1 MEREIFMI
9 HIVDY
14 KTQRILTTLVN
25 KPGAALYWDD
35 WHEKSLRDYYET
47 FDFIMT
53 TQHPDAEHVAEKN
66 VVIIQDD
73 NGTFREFI
81 IRETDQF
88 SDSKEVYS
96 DGSFVELKKQK
107 ILEPVTLQAQRLDM
121 IAPYILQG
129 TDWTPGD
136 MPLLGI
142 KTVNFETYTDA
153 LTAIREIAELF
164 GAEINFRVEIESNK
178 IVGRYVDFAEK
189 VGDETR
195 KEIVLGKDLI
205 GVKRKETSDI
215 VTALIGIGPEREN
228 GTRLVVRVQ
237 NDEALERWG
246 RGGRHMW
253 STYEPIDVDVRISLA
268 TLEEMT
274 RQELEKRIDTLI
286 QYEIDAAIIDFHFG
300 RGHEK
305 AVLGDTIRV
314 KDPSFEP
321 PLYLD
326 ARIIAIKRQPSD
338 QSQKTYTLGDFI
350 EYAEED
356 IVMKRF
362 ELISRLMEVKFEI
375 AKSDTPP
382 DFPTHNQL
390 WIDTS
395 DPERD
400 VYKRW
405 DTFSQAWIEGPGGP
419 PGPQGA
425 PGYTPIKGVDYFD
438 GKPGVPG
445 APGKTAFLWIR
456 YSQDPTGNPMTT
468 DPTGALYIGI
478 ATTNEPEAPTSPG
491 DYNWNYIKGEEGVRG
506 EPGPDGRSSFLHIK
520 YSNDA
525 GATLTG
531 NNGEDVG
538 DWLGTY
544 VDFTETDSL
553 NPTFYTWNKVKG
565 DQGEPGPI
573 GPDGRQ
579 VYFHTAYATNAT
591 GTEGFDTND
600 ANEKE
605 YIGTYSDYTA
615 TDSVDPSRYTWI
627 KVKGDTGAPGFS
639 IDWTTENVEVDDQG
653 RLRKTGG
660 AGDAWDAQAYSKEA
674 YIDGA
679 YLTFKVMS
687 TWSDL
692 AIGLSELRGGLA
704 PESIKY
710 ALMFGSRSSNPTTI
724 TDEPLVLYTVESG
737 DAYWKIAE
745 KLGTTSAR
753 LEELNP
759 TVTPSNIYVGQKLR
773 APLPVMNYTV
783 KAGETFATIALK
795 FNTNSD
801 MIQKL
806 NPGAS
811 PLNVYTGLVLV
822 VPKPVGNFTVAGGV
836 TDQTFKD
843 EVLALTSQY
852 ETQKPYPYN
861 FGTSASDFD
870 GAGIS
875 WGAIQF
881 NAKTGPLIGMWQS
894 LIRDIPD
901 KLIAAFDHPDRT
913 PENDLANYTVWRDM
927 INRGNFEE
935 IRSWSYAR
943 GDVSKDRHGFIE
955 PWNTY
960 FMNIGILPE
969 SIALQKVNA
978 TWYYTIAT
986 QWFNDFDLWSR
997 RGYSLMFDIA
1007 VQSGSMNPKVDG
1019 VVYDLIG
1026 EINTWMS
1033 QQDTTGMTAQEIET
1047 MKLVKIANRRSDYI
1061 DISWQQTYRGR
1072 KVAIAEGT
1080 GLVYGSLWMD
1090 TSVYNMTLE
1099 PVSIEDV
1106 PIDLYHKMEPIAD
1119 QVIYE
1124 DIPPKVSAIEDGVIT
1139 EIGDYSDGDSFTI
1152 HYDNNKIKFYQN
1164 GALIRESQAETDK
1177 FLYVDS
1183 SFKTIGEAS
1192 QLFNI
1197 YFAPTGAKGE
1207 KGEKGD
1213 QGIRGLTGLQGDRG
1227 DQGIPGAHGVS
1238 SYTHIAYANT
1248 SNGSSGFS
1256 VSDSTNKLYIGIYVD
1271 EIATDSTN
1279 PGDYKW
1285 TLIKGADGARGL
1297 PGTPGEDGRT
1307 PYFHTAWSTSET
1319 GIDGFSLTDSKGR
1332 TYIGTYT
1339 DFSPDD
1345 STNPNQYT
1353 WTKIQGPPG
1362 EPGFKLNWNRTNVE
1376 INDRQALTKK
1386 GGTATAWDGSAIS
1399 AEAYTNGALM
1409 NFRII
1414 SPWSKMAV
1422 GMSIDKTPGDQTAI
1436 NYGFYFDNNATLI
1449 DGVFRSNLSAIVNGI
1464 LIDVGTYTDGDRFS
1478 IHYDNVMIRYYKNG
1492 ENVYQSFTV
1501 ENRTLTA
1508 KVLFMTIGSGIQVDE
1523 LYFIPSA
1530 ARGNPG
1536 APGAPGAKGDPGS
1549 QGPQGI
1555 PGPPGSN
1562 GQTLYTWL
1570 KYADSPTAGMTDT
1583 PTGKTYIGLAYN
1595 KTTATESSNYA
1606 DYDWSLIRGAQGVQ
1620 GPPGPGGATVYTWI
1634 KYADTATGDGM
1645 SDSPEGKKYLGI
1657 AYNKP
1662 VITEST
1668 TPGDY
1673 SWSLIQPDVHI
1684 NENIV
1689 LNSNRRV
1696 ESTSYKIGQW
1706 YLSEPWIVGEKY
1718 TITIKATITPGTQGL
1733 VVYRDSGW
1741 TQFHWS
1747 AATYIAA
1754 EGVYRLT
1761 ATAGA
1766 TSDPVGKS
1774 VLSMYSV
1781 PSGTAGK
1788 NSIVEWIKLEKGE
1801 IATPWSPNPKDAA
1814 RIVDSTTEIEA
1825 NVITSNHI
1833 NVSNLSAISA
1843 NLGTVT
1849 AGSLKADTII
1859 DVGTDLSVGNNVNL
1873 KSATSDEFRAINFR
1887 DKNGY
1892 LDARIYKSG
1901 TSGGIIIEST
1911 TFSAGVALDATMVAF
1926 GRSNYPIT
1934 YYEGGEEAIFEKK
1947 TFEVGYCGTAGQ
1959 NAANYQPQNVAGTG
1973 VNFRIRKTYTPSSVT
1988 LTPFDGNSWTT
1999 TAKTTQITKDGFWL
2013 YIQNISKIDGQFTV
2027 GGFYYWRGNYRA

>member
-1 MEREIFMI
+1 MI

-25 KPGAALYWDD
+25 KPGSAVYWSD

-66 VVIIQDD
+66 VLIIQDD
-73 NGTFREFI
+73 DGTFREFV

-107 ILEPVTLQAQRLDM
+107 ILEPVTQENQNLDM
-121 IAPYILQG
+121 IVPYILQG

-142 KTVNFETYTDA
+142 KTVVFETYTDA
-153 LTAIREIAELF
+153 LTALRQVAELYE
-164 GAEINFRVEIESNK
+164 AEINFRIETDGNK
-178 IVGRYVDFAEK
+178 ITGRYVDFAEK
-189 VGDETR
+189 IGDETR

-205 GVKRKETSDI
+205 GVKRKETSDV

-228 GTRLVVRVQ
+228 GTRLTVRVES
-237 NDEALERWG
+237 DEALERWG

-253 STYEPIDVDVRISLA
+253 GIFDPTETNPNLDPRISIE
-268 TLEEMT
+268 TLEELT

-286 QYEIDAAIIDFHFG
+286 QYEVDAAIIDFHFG
-300 RGHEK
+300 RNHEK
-305 AVLGDTIRV
+305 AVLGDSIRV

-338 QSQKTYTLGDFI
+338 RSQKTYTLGDFI

-356 IVMKRF
+356 IVMKRW

-375 AKSDTPP
+375 AKSDEPP
-382 DFPTHNQL
+382 ENPTHNQL

-400 VYKRW
+400 IYKRW
-405 DTFSQAWIEGPGGP
+405 DAFSQSWIEGPGGP
-419 PGPQGA
+419 PGPQGP

-438 GKPGVPG
+438 GLPGLPG
-445 APGKTAFLWIR
+445 EPGKSAYLWVR
-456 YSQDPTGNPMTT
+456 YSQDPNGANMTT
-468 DPTGALYIGI
+468 DPTDALYIGI
-478 ATTNEPEAPTSPG
+478 AVTDEAIAPEDPIE
-491 DYNWNYIKGEEGVRG
+491 YNWNFVKGDAGVAG
-506 EPGPDGRSSFLHIK
+506 EPGPDGRSSYLHIK
-520 YSNDA
+520 YSNDG
-525 GATLTG
+525 GATFTG

-538 DWLGTY
+538 EWLGTY

-573 GPDGRQ
+573 GADGRQ
-579 VYFHTAYATNAT
+579 VYFHTAYATNPT

-615 TDSVDPSRYTWI
+615 ADSLDPSDYTWI
-627 KVKGDTGAPGFS
+627 KVKGDQGSPGFS

-660 AGDAWDAQAYSKEA
+660 ADAWDAQAYSKEA

-692 AIGLSELRGGLA
+692 AIGLSDVKGGLA

-710 ALMFGSRSSNPTTI
+710 ALQFGSRSSNPTTV

-737 DAYWKIAE
+737 DAYWKIAT
-745 KLGTTSAR
+745 KLGTTSAK
-753 LEELNP
+753 LTELNP
-759 TVTPSNIYVGQKLR
+759 TVDPNTIYVGQKLR

-795 FNTNSD
+795 FNTDSD

-811 PLNVYTGLVLV
+811 PLNVYEGLVLV

-836 TDQTFKD
+836 TDPTFKD
-843 EVLALTSQY
+843 EVLQLTSQY

-894 LIRDIPD
+894 LIRDYPD

-913 PENDLANYTVWRDM
+913 AESDLANNSTWSDL
-927 INRGNFEE
+927 IKRGNFQSF
-935 IRSWSYAR
+935 RRWSRAR
-943 GDVSKDRHGFIE
+943 GDVSKDYHGFIE

-960 FMNIGILPE
+960 FMNMGILDE

-978 TWYYTIAT
+978 SWYYQIAT
-986 QWFNDFDLWSR
+986 TWFYDFDLWSR
-997 RGYSLMFDIA
+997 RGFSLCFDIA
-1007 VQSGSMNPKVDG
+1007 VQSGSMNPKVNG
-1019 VVYDLIG
+1019 VTYDLIG
-1026 EINTWMS
+1026 EINSWYAAL
-1033 QQDTTGMTAQEIET
+1033 DKTGKTAQELET
-1047 MKLVKIANRRSDYI
+1047 LKLQQIANRRSDYI
-1061 DISWQQTYRGR
+1061 DISWQDTYRGR
-1072 KVAIAEGT
+1072 KTAIANGS

-1090 TSVYNMTLE
+1090 TAQYNMTLE

-1106 PIDLYHKMEPIAD
+1106 PIDLYHEMEPIAD

-1124 DIPPKVSAIEDGVIT
+1124 DIPPKVSAIEDGVVT
-1139 EIGDYSDGDSFTI
+1139 ELGDYSDGDSFAI

-1164 GALIRESQAETDK
+1164 GNLLRESQTVADR
-1177 FLYVDS
+1177 FLSVDT
-1183 SFKTIGEAS
+1183 SFKTIGSAA
-1192 QLFNI
+1192 QLYNI

-1207 KGEKGD
+1207 RGEPGIPGLQGLQGPKGD
-1213 QGIRGLTGLQGDRG
+1213 QGVA
-1227 DQGIPGAHGVS
+1227 GAS
-1238 SYTHIAYANT
+1238 SFTHIAYANT
-1248 SNGSSGFS
+1248 ADGSSGFS

-1285 TLIKGADGARGL
+1285 TLIKGADGSQGL
-1297 PGTPGEDGRT
+1297 PGPPGEDGRT

-1339 DFSPDD
+1339 DFNPED
-1345 STNPNQYT
+1345 SSNPAQYT

-1362 EPGFKLNWNRTNVE
+1362 EPGFKLNWNRTNVS
-1376 INDRQALTKK
+1376 IDDRQALTKT
-1386 GGTATAWDGSAIS
+1386 GGTTTAWDGSAIS
-1399 AEAYTNGALM
+1399 AESYAGGALM

-1414 SPWSKMAV
+1414 SPWSRMAV

-1436 NYGFYFDNNATLI
+1436 NYGFYFNNNTVLSG
-1449 DGVFRSNLSAIVNGI
+1449 DVYVSSLSAIVNGI
-1464 LIDVGTYTDGDRFS
+1464 LVDVGTYTDGDRFS
-1478 IHYDNVMIRYYKNG
+1478 IHYDNSKARYYKNG
-1492 ENVYQSFTV
+1492 DLVHETYTT

-1508 KVLFMTIGSGIQVDE
+1508 KVLFYTVGSAIQVDE
-1523 LYFIPSA
+1523 LYFVPSA
-1530 ARGNPG
+1530 AKGS
-1536 APGAPGAKGDPGS
+1536 PGAPGAKGDPGEPGS

-1555 PGPPGSN
+1555 PGPPGAD

-1570 KYADSPTAGMTDT
+1570 KYADTPTSGMTDT

-1595 KTTATESSNYA
+1595 KASSTESSNYA
-1606 DYDWSLIRGAQGVQ
+1606 DYSWSLIRGEQGVQ

-1634 KYADTATGDGM
+1634 KYADDANGNGM
-1645 SDSPEGKKYLGI
+1645 SDAPEGKKYLGL

-1662 VITEST
+1662 VIQEST

-1673 SWSLIQPDVHI
+1673 SWSLIQPDVKI
-1684 NENIV
+1684 NPNIV

-1696 ESTSYKIGQW
+1696 ESTAYKVGQW
-1706 YLSEPWIVGEKY
+1706 YLSEPWTVGAIY
-1718 TITIKATITPGTQGL
+1718 TITIKATVTPGTQGL
-1733 VVYRDSGW
+1733 AVYRDSGW
-1741 TQFHWS
+1741 TQFSWTTAS
-1747 AATYIAA
+1747 YIAA
-1754 EGVYRLT
+1754 EDVYRLT
-1761 ATAGA
+1761 ATANA
-1766 TSDPVGKS
+1766 TSDPVGNS
-1774 VLSMYSV
+1774 VLSIYSV

-1788 NSIVEWIKLEKGE
+1788 NTVVEWIKLEKSE

-1833 NVSNLSAISA
+1833 NVANLSAISA
-1843 NLGTVT
+1843 NLGDVT
-1849 AGSLKADTII
+1849 AGSLKSYTNI
-1859 DVGTDLSVGNNVNL
+1859 DVNTDLKVGNNL
-1873 KSATSDEFRAINFR
+1873 ILRSTDGQTLRAIEFRNASNI
-1887 DKNGY
+1887 
-1892 LDARIYKSG
+1892 LDARIFK
-1901 TSGGIIIEST
+1901 ST
-1911 TFSAGVALDATMVAF
+1911 TSDAIVIQSNTASPGVVLDGLMVSF
-1926 GRSNYPIT
+1926 GLNSTTQWENF
-1934 YYEGGEEAIFEKK
+1934 GEELFLTSAVEK
-1947 TFEVGYCGTAGQ
+1947 GYCGVGGKDPQGATNATAG
-1959 NAANYQPQNVAGTG
+1959 VG
-1973 VNFRIRKTYTPSSVT
+1973 VNFRIRKKYTPSSVT
-1988 LTPFDGNSWTT
+1988 LTALSSTVPGK
-1999 TAKTTQITKDGFWL
+1999 TADIRPDGFWL
-2013 YIQNISKIDGQFTV
+2013 YTSGTGTV
-2027 GGFYYWRGNYRA
+2027 GAYCYWRGYYQA

>member
-1 MEREIFMI
+1 MEGEIPMI

-14 KTQRILTTLVN
+14 KTQRILATLVN

-66 VVIIQDD
+66 VIVIEDD
-73 NGTFREFI
+73 NGTFREFV

-107 ILEPVTLQAQRLDM
+107 ILEPVKLETQRLDM

-142 KTVNFETYTDA
+142 KTVEFETHIDA
-153 LTAIREIAELF
+153 LSAIRQIAELY
-164 GAEINFRVEIESNK
+164 GAEINFRVEISGNQ
-178 IVGRYVDFAEK
+178 ITGRYVDFAEK

-195 KEIVLGKDLI
+195 KEIVLGKDLL

-215 VTALIGIGPEREN
+215 VTALVGIGPEREN
-228 GTRLVVRVQ
+228 GTRIIVRVT
-237 NDEALERWG
+237 NEEALERWG
-246 RGGRHMW
+246 RNRRHMW
-253 STYEPIDVDVRISLA
+253 STYEPEDVDPRVTAA

-274 RQELEKRIDTLI
+274 SQELERRIDTLI
-286 QYEIDAAIIDFHFG
+286 QYEIDAAIIDFHYG
-300 RGHEK
+300 REHEK
-305 AVLGDTIRV
+305 ATLGDTIRV

-350 EYAEED
+350 EYTEED
-356 IVMKRF
+356 LVMKRF

-382 DFPTHNQL
+382 EDPTHNQL

-405 DTFSQAWIEGPGGP
+405 DTFSQSWIEGPGGP
-419 PGPQGA
+419 PGEPGP

-438 GKPGVPG
+438 GLPGLPG
-445 APGKTAFLWIR
+445 APGKTAYLWIR
-456 YSQDPTGNPMTT
+456 YSQNPSGDPMTT

-491 DYNWNYIKGEEGVRG
+491 DYNWNYIRGEEGVRG

-520 YSNDA
+520 YSNDG
-525 GATLTG
+525 GATFTG

-553 NPTFYTWNKVKG
+553 NPTFYVWNKVKG

-573 GPDGRQ
+573 GSDGRQ
-579 VYFHTAYATNAT
+579 VYFHTAYADNAT

-600 ANEKE
+600 ANEKA

-615 TDSVDPSRYTWI
+615 ADSVDPSDYTWI

-653 RLRKTGG
+653 RLRKTSGLS
-660 AGDAWDAQAYSKEA
+660 DAWDAQAYSKEA
-674 YIDGA
+674 YVDGA
-679 YLTFKVMS
+679 YLTFKVAS
-687 TWSDL
+687 TWSDV
-692 AIGLSELRGGLA
+692 AMGLSNSKTALA

-710 ALMFGSRSSNPTTI
+710 ALQFGSRSENPTTI
-724 TDEPLVLYTVESG
+724 TDEPLVNYTVESG
-737 DAYWKIAE
+737 DAYWKIAQ

-773 APLPVMNYTV
+773 APLPTMDYTV
-783 KAGETFATIALK
+783 KTGETFALVAVK

-811 PLNVYTGLVLV
+811 PQNVYAGLVLV
-822 VPKPVGNFTVAGGV
+822 VPKPVGNFTVTEGLSS
-836 TDQTFKD
+836 QSFRD
-843 EVLALTSQY
+843 EALALTSQY

-870 GAGIS
+870 GAGVS

-881 NAKTGPLIGMWQS
+881 NAKTGPLISMWQS
-894 LIRDIPD
+894 LIRDIPA
-901 KLIAAFDHPDRT
+901 KLEAAFMANADRT
-913 PENDLANYTVWRDM
+913 PESNLANYTTWRDM

-943 GDVSKDRHGFIE
+943 GDVAKDRHAFNE

-960 FMNIGILPE
+960 FMNIGILEE
-969 SIALQKVNA
+969 SIEIQKVNA
-978 TWYYTIAT
+978 TWYHTIAT
-986 QWFNDFDLWSR
+986 QWYNDFGLWSR

-1019 VVYDLIG
+1019 VTYDLIG
-1026 EINTWMS
+1026 EINTWYA
-1033 QQDTTGMTAQEIET
+1033 QQDKTGKTAQELET
-1047 MKLVKIANRRSDYI
+1047 MKLIQIANRRADYI
-1061 DISWQQTYRGR
+1061 PQLWGPTWRER
-1072 KVAIAEGT
+1072 KVAIAQGS
-1080 GLVYGSLWMD
+1080 GLVYGTLWMD
-1090 TSVYNMTLE
+1090 TATYNMTLE

-1106 PIDLYHKMEPIAD
+1106 PVDLYHEMEPLAD
-1119 QVIYE
+1119 QVIVE
-1124 DIPPKVSAIEDGVIT
+1124 DIPPKVSTIIEGTVT

-1164 GALIRESQAETDK
+1164 DALIKESAATPDL
-1177 FLYVDS
+1177 FLSADS
-1183 SFKTIGEAS
+1183 SFKTIGSAA
-1192 QLFNI
+1192 QFYNI
-1197 YFAPTGAKGE
+1197 YLAPTGAKGE
-1207 KGEKGD
+1207 KGE
-1213 QGIRGLTGLQGDRG
+1213 TGLQGVAGLQGARG
-1227 DQGIPGAHGVS
+1227 DQGIPGAPGSS

-1248 SNGSSGFS
+1248 STGSSGFS
-1256 VSDSTNKLYIGIYVD
+1256 ISDSTNKLYIGIYVD
-1271 EIATDSTN
+1271 QTATDSTD
-1279 PGDYKW
+1279 PAKYKW
-1285 TLIKGADGARGL
+1285 TLIKGADGAQGL

-1339 DFSPDD
+1339 DFSPED

-1362 EPGFKLNWNRTNVE
+1362 EPGFKLNWNLTNVE
-1376 INDRQALTKK
+1376 ADSQGRLTKK
-1386 GGTATAWDGSAIS
+1386 GGTATVWDGSAIS
-1399 AEAYTNGALM
+1399 AESYAGGALM

-1414 SPWSKMAV
+1414 SPWSKLAV
-1422 GMSIDKTPGDQTAI
+1422 GMSIDKTPGDQTKI
-1436 NYGFYFDNNATLI
+1436 NYGFYFDSNATLTEGI
-1449 DGVFRSNLSAIVNGI
+1449 YRSNLSAIVNGI
-1464 LIDVGTYTDGDRFS
+1464 LFDVGTYTDGDRFS
-1478 IHYDNVMIRYYKNG
+1478 VHYDNSKARYYKNG
-1492 ENVYQSFTV
+1492 TLVYETFTV

-1508 KVLFMTIGSGIQVDE
+1508 KVLFYTIGSAIQVSE
-1523 LYFIPSA
+1523 LYFVPSA
-1530 ARGNPG
+1530 ATGAAG
-1536 APGAPGAKGDPGS
+1536 APGPKGDPGS
-1549 QGPQGI
+1549 PGPQGI
-1555 PGPPGSN
+1555 PGPPGEN

-1570 KYADSPTAGMTDT
+1570 KYADSPTTGMTDT

-1595 KTTATESSNYA
+1595 KSDPTESSNYA
-1606 DYDWSLIRGAQGVQ
+1606 DYEWSLIRGAQGVQ

-1634 KYADTATGDGM
+1634 KYADTSAGAGM
-1645 SDSPEGKKYLGI
+1645 SDAPEGKKYLGL

-1662 VITEST
+1662 VIEEST

-1673 SWSLIQPDVHI
+1673 SWSLIQPDVKI
-1684 NENIV
+1684 NPNII
-1689 LNSNRRV
+1689 LNSNRKV
-1696 ESTSYKIGQW
+1696 ESTAYKIGQW
-1706 YLSEPWIVGEKY
+1706 YLSEPWVVGEKY
-1718 TITIKATITPGTQGL
+1718 TVTIKATITPGSQVL
-1733 VVYRDSGW
+1733 AVYRDSGW
-1741 TQFHWS
+1741 IQFGT

-1754 EGVYRLT
+1754 EGVYRVT
-1761 ATAGA
+1761 ATAYN
-1766 TSDPVGKS
+1766 TSDPVGAS
-1774 VLSMYSV
+1774 VMSMYSV

-1788 NSIVEWIKLEKGE
+1788 NSVVEWVKVEKGE
-1801 IATPWSPNPKDAA
+1801 IGTPWSPNPKDAA

-1833 NVSNLSAISA
+1833 NVANLSAISA
-1843 NLGTVT
+1843 NLGEVT
-1849 AGSLKADTII
+1849 AGSLKANTVI
-1859 DVGTDLSVGNNVNL
+1859 DVGTDLSVGNNVKL
-1873 KSATSDEFRAINFR
+1873 TSSSSTKIRAINFY
-1887 DKNGY
+1887 DSKGY
-1892 LDARIYKSG
+1892 LDARIFKD
-1901 TSGGIIIEST
+1901 TDSGGLIIQST
-1911 TFSAGVALDATMVAF
+1911 TVSSGVALDGTMVTF
-1926 GRSNYPIT
+1926 GRDAKILYF
-1934 YYEGGEEAIFEKK
+1934 EGGEEAIFEKNA
-1947 TFEVGYCGTAGQ
+1947 FEKGYCGVGGQ
-1959 NAANYQPQNVAGTG
+1959 NAATYQPQNVAGQG
-1973 VNFRIRKTYTPSSVT
+1973 VNFRIRRAYTPSSIT
-1988 LTPFDGNSWTT
+1988 LTPFDGNSWT
-1999 TAKTTQITKDGFWL
+1999 AAGKTTQITPDGFWL
-2013 YIQNISKIDGQFTV
+2013 YIQNINKNDGTHVV
-2027 GGFYYWRGNYRA
+2027 GGYYYWRGNYQG